1 MHLMSELLTRIQAD
15 IDKDPYYKDNF
26 ANDGERFL
34 AWYLRN
40 IHQRTAVEARQD
52 ITDGQHDK
60 EIDAVIVDDEKRK
73 VFIFQGKFF
82 TATAVDGG
90 PIQEILTAWL
100 RIQDIPS
107 LQEAANEKLRPKLEA
122 VAEALKDDYEV
133 VFELVTTGTL
143 TDAARK
149 DLETFQNQIVDFA
162 PRMQYHSRGFGHHQ
176 IAVGRGAH
184 PRTTQAE
191 THVQPSGGTLLGRGG
206 WRSENGARC
215 CSAL

>member
-1 MHLMSELLTRIQAD
+1 MADLVSRIHAD
-15 IDKDPYYKDNF
+15 IDRDQYYKDNF

-40 IHQRTAVEARQD
+40 IYQRTAVESRQD
-52 ITDGQHDK
+52 ITDGQNDK

-82 TATAVDGG
+82 TASSVDGG

-100 RIQDIPS
+100 RIQDVPS

-143 TDAARK
+143 TEAARK
-149 DLETFQNQIVDFA
+149 DLESFQNK
-162 PRMQYHSRGFGHHQ
+162 
-176 IAVGRGAH
+176 IAEFEH
-184 PRTTQAE
+184 PE
-191 THVQPSGGTLLGRGG
+191 S
-206 WRSENGARC
+206 SI
-215 CSAL
+215 